1 MAGKTGADQNLG
13 VLQGSRAQKSA
24 LENYFLSSGVV
35 LFAEPSPL
43 MDDLKLRMPSPS
55 PLPSSPSFFGPKINR
70 AITKMTAS
78 SGKPSFPPNIKSFR
92 CPVRLRLRK
101 GIAGFCPDSRLSSGA
116 RQSDRPVTTRR
127 RSNSDQ
133 LITKNKVFNCL
144 VVSMVPCCHAGL
156 AKRAIS
162 MI

>member
-78 SGKPSFPPNIKSFR
+78 SGKPSFPPNIKSSAARFV
-92 CPVRLRLRK
+92 CDSAK
-101 GIAGFCPDSRLSSGA
+101 WIAGFCLDSRLS
-116 RQSDRPVTTRR
+116 
-127 RSNSDQ
+127 
-133 LITKNKVFNCL
+133 
-144 VVSMVPCCHAGL
+144 
-156 AKRAIS
+156 
-162 MI
+162 